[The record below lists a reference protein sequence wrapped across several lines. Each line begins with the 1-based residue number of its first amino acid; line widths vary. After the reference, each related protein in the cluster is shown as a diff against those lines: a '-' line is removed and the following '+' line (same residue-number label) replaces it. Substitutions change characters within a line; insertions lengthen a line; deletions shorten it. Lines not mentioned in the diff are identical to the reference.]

1 MSQYRI
7 STLIFIRNSLDEFL
21 LIERKKAPNK
31 GRWSPIGG
39 KLDMVRGESPF
50 ECAVR
55 ETMEEVNLPVAT
67 KDLHLFG
74 YVAEK
79 NYQDSGH
86 WLMFLFD
93 CKKRMDNLPPSIS
106 EGRFG
111 FFSREAIETLPIPD
125 SDRVLLWPNFDKYH
139 KGFAALSTDCGDGHP
154 EDLKLEQLILPGDQQ

>member
-7 STLIFIRNSLDEFL
+7 STLVFLRNSQDEFL
-21 LIERKKAPNK
+21 LIERRKAPNK

-39 KLDMVRGESPF
+39 KLDMESGESPF

-55 ETMEEVNLPVAT
+55 ETKEEVNLTVQIT
-67 KDLHLFG
+67 DLHLFG

-93 CKKRMDNLPPSIS
+93 CKKPTETLPPTIS

-125 SDRVLLWPNFDKYH
+125 SDRILLWPNFDKYH
-139 KGFAALSTDCGDGHP
+139 KGFAALRADCRNGPP
-154 EDLKLEQLILPGDQQ
+154 ENLVLEQMINPQL